1 MSEDDYQALCR
12 VAGPVSR
19 ETFERL
25 RQFETIFGKWA
36 RRINL
41 VAPSTLDSLWRRHI
55 LDSAQLLAIAP
66 EARDWADLGSGG
78 GFPGAV
84 IAILVHD
91 RADAAVRLVESNRKK
106 AAFLQNALSGLAP
119 RAEIL
124 ARRIEDVVE
133 CSPAP
138 EIVTARAL
146 APLPQ
151 LLALTEPWLAAGTR
165 ALFHKGRDS
174 GEEIKLAHDTWNL
187 DLVQHRSSV
196 DDDSVVLEISKAT
209 RT

>member
-1 MSEDDYQALCR
+1 MSEENYQALCR

-41 VAPSTLDSLWRRHI
+41 VAPSTLDSLWHRHI
-55 LDSAQLLAIAP
+55 LDSAQLLGLAP
-66 EARDWADLGSGG
+66 TARQWADLGSGG

-84 IAILVHD
+84 IAILLHD
-91 RADAAVRLVESNRKK
+91 RAEATVKLVESNRKK
-106 AAFLQNALSGLAP
+106 AAFLQNALSELAP
-119 RAEIL
+119 RAVI
-124 ARRIEDVVE
+124 AAQRIEDVVQ
-133 CSPAP
+133 SSSAP

-146 APLPQ
+146 APLPR

-165 ALFHKGRDS
+165 ALFAKGRDS

-196 DDDSVVLEISKAT
+196 DDDSVVLEISKAA
-209 RT
+209 RK